1 MASEKSKAGGKRVSR
16 RLTDAFVMTA
26 MALVTLALCVG
37 LIVQSGLGLW
47 LSATVS
53 LSFYVGLLTLHTIV
67 RRTGQMDQMRAEIDS
82 LRAELGRVHGVS
94 PAAAAPPTVAV
105 PAPTVAA
112 GARAVDPGNAPAGH
126 ATRPTS
132 DTGKAATP
140 AAATALTATATPPQ
154 TAARGQPIL
163 QVGPP
168 LGAPAPVASAP
179 PAHPPASAP
188 VAGAAREV
196 RPEAPPTTPAA
207 PAAGDFTA
215 RMQRAIRAPV
225 APPPP
230 PPARPHVAIPSSAP
244 VRAPVASHTPH
255 EHTPHA
261 GSAAAERGDA
271 MMPPLAVPV
280 AAPPSPREA
289 DVEMIQGLIRKL
301 ADEVDSA
308 AVDRLGPPPGEPI
321 DKALAI
327 EASVGALKRAAETM
341 KAPADSAG
349 LGAVIPGL
357 DGIGGGQ
364 DQASAPTG
372 VDQDKV
378 DTMPLGFRRS
388 RASTPPPVPAPRAAS
403 GEPAP
408 SPAAEAV
415 PAQVEP
421 EFDVEKLMQR
431 AQSIAAMTSVPP
443 PLEMA
448 AMPDAD
454 AKQGSAA
461 ASDDAR
467 RLAHAAEALER
478 EGLAGRH
485 VSDEQR
491 AFEPERGAVAAVQ
504 AAAPAPQL
512 QRQPSADELEAAE
525 RTRVER
531 RLQRVAGALE
541 AGRVEVLLEPILD
554 IAQQQAAH
562 YEVTVC
568 LRDADGSEIGGASD
582 SDGVGPALPLLD
594 SVRLSRT
601 AQVARLLEERR
612 KAGSVFSTFSGRS
625 LDSDEFLAAF
635 ADTYESQ
642 AGLAQQ
648 LVLTFAQSDVRGFRG
663 PQWDMLDEMR
673 DLGFRFALRAVT
685 DLDLDFE
692 ALAQVGFAFV
702 KLDADV
708 FLEGLP
714 APGAVLPAADIC
726 KHLGGFG
733 LALVVEHI
741 DDEAKRARVQSTGVA
756 FGQGRLFGGARLVK
770 ASALAAVGRP
780 AAA

>member
-1 MASEKSKAGGKRVSR
+1 
-16 RLTDAFVMTA
+16 
-26 MALVTLALCVG
+26 
-37 LIVQSGLGLW
+37 
-47 LSATVS
+47 
-53 LSFYVGLLTLHTIV
+53 
-67 RRTGQMDQMRAEIDS
+67 
-82 LRAELGRVHGVS
+82 
-94 PAAAAPPTVAV
+94 
-105 PAPTVAA
+105 
-112 GARAVDPGNAPAGH
+112 
-126 ATRPTS
+126 
-132 DTGKAATP
+132 
-140 AAATALTATATPPQ
+140 
-154 TAARGQPIL
+154 
-163 QVGPP
+163 
-168 LGAPAPVASAP
+168 
-179 PAHPPASAP
+179 
-188 VAGAAREV
+188 
-196 RPEAPPTTPAA
+196 
-207 PAAGDFTA
+207 
-215 RMQRAIRAPV
+215 
-225 APPPP
+225 
-230 PPARPHVAIPSSAP
+230 
-244 VRAPVASHTPH
+244 
-255 EHTPHA
+255 
-261 GSAAAERGDA
+261 
-271 MMPPLAVPV
+271 
-280 AAPPSPREA
+280 
-289 DVEMIQGLIRKL
+289 MIQGLIRKL

-308 AVDRLGPPPGEPI
+308 AVERLGPSPDETI

-327 EASVGALKRAAETM
+327 EASVGALRRAAETM
-341 KAPADSAG
+341 KAPADATG
-349 LGAVIPGL
+349 FGGVIPADQRAEVDRRAVAG
-357 DGIGGGQ
+357 DAGPHGG
-364 DQASAPTG
+364 DPASDV

-388 RASTPPPVPAPRAAS
+388 RASTPPPVPAPRAAA
-403 GEPAP
+403 GEHAPSHAVEIAAPPAP
-408 SPAAEAV
+408 
-415 PAQVEP
+415 AQIEP

-454 AKQGSAA
+454 ANEGPSKATD
-461 ASDDAR
+461 DDAR

-478 EGLAGRH
+478 ENLASRRSG
-485 VSDEQR
+485 ELEER
-491 AFEPERGAVAAVQ
+491 ATGAAHTGGQ
-504 AAAPAPQL
+504 QH
-512 QRQPSADELEAAE
+512 RQPPADDIAAAE
-525 RTRVER
+525 RTHVER

-568 LRDADGSEIGGASD
+568 LRDADGSEIGGAC
-582 SDGVGPALPLLD
+582 DGDDVGPALPLLD

-612 KAGSVFSTFSGRS
+612 KAGSVFSTFSGQS

-642 AGLAQQ
+642 SGLAQQ

-673 DLGFRFALRAVT
+673 ELGFRFALRAVT

-726 KHLGGFG
+726 RHLGGFG

-741 DDEAKRARVQSTGVA
+741 DDEAKRARVQATGVA
-756 FGQGRLFGGARLVK
+756 FGQGRLFGGPRLVK

>member
-1 MASEKSKAGGKRVSR
+1 MCS
-16 RLTDAFVMTA
+16 
-26 MALVTLALCVG
+26 
-37 LIVQSGLGLW
+37 
-47 LSATVS
+47 
-53 LSFYVGLLTLHTIV
+53 
-67 RRTGQMDQMRAEIDS
+67 
-82 LRAELGRVHGVS
+82 
-94 PAAAAPPTVAV
+94 
-105 PAPTVAA
+105 
-112 GARAVDPGNAPAGH
+112 
-126 ATRPTS
+126 S
-132 DTGKAATP
+132 D
-140 AAATALTATATPPQ
+140 L
-154 TAARGQPIL
+154 
-163 QVGPP
+163 
-168 LGAPAPVASAP
+168 
-179 PAHPPASAP
+179 
-188 VAGAAREV
+188 
-196 RPEAPPTTPAA
+196 
-207 PAAGDFTA
+207 
-215 RMQRAIRAPV
+215 
-225 APPPP
+225 
-230 PPARPHVAIPSSAP
+230 
-244 VRAPVASHTPH
+244 
-255 EHTPHA
+255 
-261 GSAAAERGDA
+261 
-271 MMPPLAVPV
+271 
-280 AAPPSPREA
+280 EA

-403 GEPAP
+403 GEHAP

>member
-67 RRTGQMDQMRAEIDS
+67 RRTGQMDQMRAEVDS
-82 LRAELGRVHGVS
+82 LRAELARVHGVS
-94 PAAAAPPTVAV
+94 PAAAAAPTVAV
-105 PAPTVAA
+105 PAPAVAA

-140 AAATALTATATPPQ
+140 AAATAPTAPAMPPQ
-154 TAARGQPIL
+154 TAARGQPTL

-179 PAHPPASAP
+179 PVQTPASAP
-188 VAGAAREV
+188 VAGAGREV
-196 RPEAPPTTPAA
+196 RPEAPPTTAPA

-230 PPARPHVAIPSSAP
+230 PPARQHVAIPSSAP

-255 EHTPHA
+255 EHTPHD
-261 GSAAAERGDA
+261 GSAGAERGHA
-271 MMPPLAVPV
+271 MMPPPAVPV

-308 AVDRLGPPPGEPI
+308 AVDRLGPPLGEPI

-364 DQASAPTG
+364 DQASAPAG

-403 GEPAP
+403 GELAP

-454 AKQGSAA
+454 AKEGSAA

-485 VSDEQR
+485 VSDEAR

-504 AAAPAPQL
+504 AATPAPQL

-642 AGLAQQ
+642 EGLARQ

-673 DLGFRFALRAVT
+673 ELGFRFALRAVT

-714 APGAVLPAADIC
+714 APGAVLPAADIR

-741 DDEAKRARVQSTGVA
+741 DDEAKRARIQSTGVA

>member
-82 LRAELGRVHGVS
+82 LRAELGRVHGVA
-94 PAAAAPPTVAV
+94 PDAAAAPTVAV

-112 GARAVDPGNAPAGH
+112 GARAVDPANAPAGH

-140 AAATALTATATPPQ
+140 AAASAPTAPAMPSQ
-154 TAARGQPIL
+154 TAARGQPTL

-179 PAHPPASAP
+179 PAQTPASAP
-188 VAGAAREV
+188 VAGAGREV
-196 RPEAPPTTPAA
+196 RPEAPPTTAPA

-230 PPARPHVAIPSSAP
+230 PPARQHVAIPSSAP
-244 VRAPVASHTPH
+244 VRAPVASQPPH
-255 EHTPHA
+255 D
-261 GSAAAERGDA
+261 GSAAAERGHA
-271 MMPPLAVPV
+271 MMPPPAVPV

-308 AVDRLGPPPGEPI
+308 AVDRLGPPLGDPI

-341 KAPADSAG
+341 KAPADYAG

-357 DGIGGGQ
+357 DGIGSGQ
-364 DQASAPTG
+364 DQASAPAG

-454 AKQGSAA
+454 ANEGPAA

-485 VSDEQR
+485 VSAEER
-491 AFEPERGAVAAVQ
+491 AFEPQRGAEAAVQ
-504 AAAPAPQL
+504 TATPAPQL

-642 AGLAQQ
+642 EGLARQ

-673 DLGFRFALRAVT
+673 ELGFRFALRAVT

-741 DDEAKRARVQSTGVA
+741 DDEAKRARIQSTGVA